1 MTMATQLGYEYYEF
15 CGGEKCLKIIDL
27 AKKMIERYKGDKTNL
42 YKEMEDMEKEFKDK
56 EEYIDHLRKKRSDLE
71 KEVRFLKDKV
81 ERKNEDLVKAD
92 NDVMEAKFKV
102 VEQEEISKRKITK
115 LKEESKVF
123 TKQVEISNKV
133 IAALKGEVKNLK
145 DILESKNKLNVEN
158 VDALEVKINAL
169 RDSLEKEKSKQ
180 TVQNEDKEIQTI
192 AINDEKEKF
201 ELENECLKRKVEDL
215 GEEIF
220 EKNSRIEKLE
230 NRLASK
236 SLENSQNSLK
246 DELEKAS
253 VATCE
258 KCGKLFKTE
267 KDLKDHMKNEHD
279 KSAARISFQNKLKKL
294 EIDLSKQRMHLT
306 SSLLKL
312 KEKEILNK
320 DCCSCV
326 GFCHI
331 NHRKH
336 NFSKSTVEDIFDKLK
351 NTMKDEDVV
360 EIKETK
366 KKENKFESGA
376 KKKSYKCK
384 SCKLIF
390 KKMAVLKK
398 HEKQHEQNQVKD
410 SETRPKQTS
419 SFQCKIR
426 GKRSKSK
433 KGIKTLTKNQHESE
447 SIKQIKD
454 VNELDPVSSQC
465 QSENEFDDSYIDGSD
480 YDEKEEYTD
489 DTVTSEDDVSI
500 SSSSQPVSFEE
511 DQENSGEEEV

>member
-1 MTMATQLGYEYYEF
+1 M
-15 CGGEKCLKIIDL
+15 KIIDL

-42 YKEMEDMEKEFKDK
+42 YKEMEEMEQEFKDK

-102 VEQEEISKRKITK
+102 VEQEEISKKIIAK
-115 LKEESKVF
+115 LKEEGKVL

-133 IAALKGEVKNLK
+133 ITALKVEVNNPKDIVENKNKPTIEDIDALKVEVNALK
-145 DILESKNKLNVEN
+145 D
-158 VDALEVKINAL
+158 A
-169 RDSLEKEKSKQ
+169 LEKEKNKQ
-180 TVQNEDKEIQTI
+180 TIRNEDKEIQTI
-192 AINDEKEKF
+192 AIIDEEEKVKLEKE
-201 ELENECLKRKVEDL
+201 CLNRRLEDL

-236 SLENSQNSLK
+236 SLVNSQNSLK
-246 DELEKAS
+246 EELVKAF

-258 KCGKLFKTE
+258 KCGKIFKVE

-279 KSAARISFQNKLKKL
+279 KSTARIPLQTKLREL

-312 KEKEILNK
+312 KEKEILSN

-336 NFSKSTVEDIFDKLK
+336 NFFKSKVEDIFDKLK
-351 NTMKDEDVV
+351 NTKEDEAVV
-360 EIKETK
+360 EN
-366 KKENKFESGA
+366 KENKIKSGT
-376 KKKSYKCK
+376 KKKSYECK

-390 KKMAVLKK
+390 KKITVLKK
-398 HEKQHEQNQVKD
+398 HEKQHEQDEEKDPGVK
-410 SETRPKQTS
+410 SN
-419 SFQCKIR
+419 
-426 GKRSKSK
+426 RSKSNRS
-433 KGIKTLTKNQHESE
+433 IKTHTKNQHGNE
-447 SIKQIKD
+447 SIKQFKH
-454 VNELDPVSSQC
+454 VNDELESVSQC
-465 QSENEFDDSYIDGSD
+465 QSKNEYGDSTFDGSEFDED
-480 YDEKEEYTD
+480 YYD
-489 DTVTSEDDVSI
+489 DTVTSGDNVTGSSFSEPFSFGED
-500 SSSSQPVSFEE
+500 EE
-511 DQENSGEEEV
+511 NPEVKEV

>member
-1 MTMATQLGYEYYEF
+1 
-15 CGGEKCLKIIDL
+15 
-27 AKKMIERYKGDKTNL
+27 
-42 YKEMEDMEKEFKDK
+42 MEKEFKDK

-81 ERKNEDLVKAD
+81 ERKNEDLVKSD
-92 NDVMEAKFKV
+92 YDVMEAKFKV
-102 VEQEEISKRKITK
+102 VEQEEISKKIITK

-192 AINDEKEKF
+192 AINDEKE
-201 ELENECLKRKVEDL
+201 LENECLKRKVEDL

-230 NRLASK
+230 NRLVSK

-267 KDLKDHMKNEHD
+267 KDLKDHIKNEHY
-279 KSAARISFQNKLKKL
+279 KNAARISLQTKLRKL

-336 NFSKSTVEDIFDKLK
+336 NFFKSTVEDIFDKLK

-360 EIKETK
+360 EIKE
-366 KKENKFESGA
+366 NKFES
-376 KKKSYKCK
+376 
-384 SCKLIF
+384 
-390 KKMAVLKK
+390 
-398 HEKQHEQNQVKD
+398 
-410 SETRPKQTS
+410 
-419 SFQCKIR
+419 
-426 GKRSKSK
+426 
-433 KGIKTLTKNQHESE
+433 
-447 SIKQIKD
+447 
-454 VNELDPVSSQC
+454 
-465 QSENEFDDSYIDGSD
+465 
-480 YDEKEEYTD
+480 
-489 DTVTSEDDVSI
+489 
-500 SSSSQPVSFEE
+500 
-511 DQENSGEEEV
+511 

>member
-1 MTMATQLGYEYYEF
+1 MATSLGSEYFDF
-15 CGGEKCLKIIDL
+15 CGGEKCFKLIDM
-27 AKKMIERYKGDKTNL
+27 ANKMIERYKVDKTNL

-246 DELEKAS
+246 DELEKAF

-312 KEKEILNK
+312 KEKEVLNK

-336 NFSKSTVEDIFDKLK
+336 NFFKSTVEDIFDKLK
-351 NTMKDEDVV
+351 HTMKDEDVV

-366 KKENKFESGA
+366 KKDNKYESGT
-376 KKKSYKCK
+376 KKKSYKCN
-384 SCKLIF
+384 SCKSIF
-390 KKMAVLKK
+390 KTMAVLKK
-398 HEKQHEQNQVKD
+398 HEKKHEQTQEKD
-410 SETRPKQTS
+410 SETKPNQTS
-419 SFQCKIR
+419 SVQRKIR

-433 KGIKTLTKNQHESE
+433 KGIKTLKKNQHENE
-447 SIKQIKD
+447 SIKQIND
-454 VNELDPVSSQC
+454 VNEQDPVSQY
-465 QSENEFDDSYIDGSD
+465 QSENEFDDSTFDGSD
-480 YDEKEEYTD
+480 VDEEYSD
-489 DTVTSEDDVSI
+489 DTVTSGDDVTG
-500 SSSSQPVSFEE
+500 SSFSEPLSFGE
-511 DQENSGEEEV
+511 DEENSEVEEV

>member
-1 MTMATQLGYEYYEF
+1 MTMATSLGYEF

-42 YKEMEDMEKEFKDK
+42 YKEMEEMEKEFKDK

-102 VEQEEISKRKITK
+102 VEQEEIITK
-115 LKEESKVF
+115 LKEGSKVL
-123 TKQVEISNKV
+123 TKKVEISNKV
-133 IAALKGEVKNLK
+133 ITELKGEVKILK
-145 DILESKNKLNVEN
+145 DILESKNKSNVEN

-169 RDSLEKEKSKQ
+169 RDSLDKEKSKQ
-180 TVQNEDKEIQTI
+180 TFQNEDKEIQTI

-201 ELENECLKRKVEDL
+201 GHEIQCLKRKIEDL

-246 DELEKAS
+246 DELEKAF

-258 KCGKLFKTE
+258 KCGKFFKT
-267 KDLKDHMKNEHD
+267 KTDLKDHMNNEHD
-279 KSAARISFQNKLKKL
+279 KSAARISLQTKLRKL

-312 KEKEILNK
+312 KEKEVLNK

-336 NFSKSTVEDIFDKLK
+336 NFFKSTVENIFDKLK
-351 NTMKDEDVV
+351 HTMKDEDVAK
-360 EIKETK
+360 IKETK
-366 KKENKFESGA
+366 NKEIKYESGT
-376 KKKSYKCK
+376 KKKSYKFNSCK
-384 SCKLIF
+384 SIF
-390 KKMAVLKK
+390 KTTAVLKK
-398 HEKQHEQNQVKD
+398 HEKKHEQTQEKD
-410 SETRPKQTS
+410 SETKPNQTS
-419 SFQCKIR
+419 SVQRKIR

-433 KGIKTLTKNQHESE
+433 KGTKTPKKNQHENE
-447 SIKQIKD
+447 SIKQIND
-454 VNELDPVSSQC
+454 VNEQDPVSQY
-465 QSENEFDDSYIDGSD
+465 QSENDFDDSTFDGSD
-480 YDEKEEYTD
+480 VDEEYSD
-489 DTVTSEDDVSI
+489 DTVTSGDDVTG
-500 SSSSQPVSFEE
+500 SSFSEPLSF
-511 DQENSGEEEV
+511 GEEEEKSEVEEV